1 MSNVVILGAGKI
13 GKAMAWM
20 LLQSGDYSVSLC
32 DSDQRYFGALMP
44 GIARIV
50 LDVKDDSALKEVLS
64 GADYV
69 VSALPFFLNPGVAEA
84 AAATKTHYLDL
95 TEDVKTARAVYD
107 ISLNSDRLFMPQCG
121 LAPGFISIVAHS
133 LVNRFEEPFDV
144 HLRVGALPQF
154 PENALKYNLT
164 WSTDGLINE
173 YCNSCE
179 AIVEGEMQDVLPL
192 EGLEHFSLD
201 GVDYEAFNTSGGIGS
216 LCETL
221 GGRVRNLNY
230 KTVRYPGHC
239 DMMQML
245 CQDLRLCERRDVFRE
260 IVEGGI
266 ATTHQD
272 VVLIFVSVKGKR
284 QGMLE
289 QESFVKKIYADDDHD
304 GYSAIQKTTS
314 AGLCALLDLHCA
326 GKLVQGG
333 YVKPETVKLEDFLE
347 NRFGSIYV

>member
-13 GKAMAWM
+13 GKAMARM
-20 LLQSGDYSVSLC
+20 LLQSGDYTVSLC
-32 DSDQRYFGALMP
+32 DSDPRYFGALTQD
-44 GIARIV
+44 ILRIV
-50 LDVKDDSALKEVLS
+50 LDVKDEVALKEALS

-69 VSALPFFLNPGVAEA
+69 VSALPFFLNPGVAKA
-84 AAATKTHYLDL
+84 AAATKTHYFDL

-133 LVNRFEEPFDV
+133 LVNRFEESLDV

-173 YCNSCE
+173 YCNPCE
-179 AIVEGEMQDVLPL
+179 SIVEGEMQDVLPL

-221 GGRVRNLNY
+221 GGQVRNLNY
-230 KTVRYPGHC
+230 KTVRYPGHR

-266 ATTHQD
+266 AITHQD

-284 QGMLE
+284 HGMLE
-289 QESFVKKIYADDDHD
+289 QESFVKKIYADRDMD

-314 AGLCALLDLHCA
+314 AGLCALLDLHRD
-326 GKLVQGG
+326 GKLLQGG
-333 YVKPETVKLEDFLE
+333 YVKPEIVKLEDFLE
-347 NRFGSIYV
+347 NRFGSIYA